1 MRPPERSVAAFDSGL
16 GSVRL
21 LAAALRGRDLPRL
34 GQGPLAAAGVRATTA
49 LPASLRRRAY
59 ARAGAGEAVPAS
71 ALGEVDLDAVAGLLA
86 GQYPRRRYPGVLVG
100 AANGGLTHAAAAC
113 QVPFL
118 PATVLVPVRWAGN
131 RPDRPDRALRWGAR
145 IAPGLLDANPGVEL
159 HHMHDGNQDALMVSQ
174 MAYFRCKWA
183 TLPASYRTF
192 LAERLQPGGTVVLV
206 RGGTRW
212 PVTRVGERH
221 VFQNG
226 AYGGLEPEDYARMPH
241 APALDET
248 APEAEWGTGPAF
260 ETAVRDWAR
269 AHGHPVVEL
278 GADDPQELGLRV
290 ATTLLDRRRAAGVER
305 PRLLV
310 DQFISSQPWH
320 TLRTGAVPLWTV
332 FPVRRCVEAAER
344 WVAAHGPFTR
354 VDVAL
359 FNHGV
364 RSRGLAPVDRWQALA
379 AVGDRPGAL
388 LGQRAARFPA
398 DFAALARTTPDFRR
412 LADGSPWAALPVG
425 TLAGV

>member
-1 MRPPERSVAAFDSGL
+1 VAAFDSGL
-16 GSVRL
+16 GTVHL

-49 LPASLRRRAY
+49 LPAPLRRRAY
-59 ARAGAGEAVPAS
+59 ARAGAGEAVPPEDLAD
-71 ALGEVDLDAVAGLLA
+71 VDLEAVAGFVA
-86 GQYPRRRYPGVLVG
+86 GQYPRRRYPAVLVG

-118 PATVLVPVRWAGN
+118 PATVLVPVRWADN
-131 RPDRPDRALRWGAR
+131 RPDRPDRALRWGSRA
-145 IAPGLLDANPGVEL
+145 AGALLDANPGVEL

-192 LAERLQPGGTVVLV
+192 LDGGLQPGGTVVLV
-206 RGGTRW
+206 RGRTRW
-212 PVTRVGERH
+212 PVTRVGDRH

-226 AYGGLEPEDYARMPH
+226 AYGGLEPGDYARAPH
-241 APALDET
+241 APVPDET

-260 ETAVRDWAR
+260 EQAVRDWAL
-269 AHGHPVVEL
+269 ATGHPVVEL
-278 GADDPQELGLRV
+278 GADDPQDLGLRV
-290 ATTLLDRRRAAGVER
+290 ATMLLARRREAGVER

-320 TLRTGAVPLWTV
+320 ALRTGAVPLWTV
-332 FPVRRCVEAAER
+332 FPVRRCLEAAER
-344 WVAAHGPFTR
+344 WVATNGPFAR

-359 FNHGV
+359 FNHGA
-364 RSRGLAPVDRWQALA
+364 RSRGLAPVTRWQGLA
-379 AVGDRPGAL
+379 TAGDRPGVL
-388 LGQRAARFPA
+388 LGQRASRFPA
-398 DFAALARTTPDFRR
+398 DFAALARTTPAFRR
-412 LADGSPWAALPVG
+412 LPDGPPWAALPVSA
-425 TLAGV
+425 LADV